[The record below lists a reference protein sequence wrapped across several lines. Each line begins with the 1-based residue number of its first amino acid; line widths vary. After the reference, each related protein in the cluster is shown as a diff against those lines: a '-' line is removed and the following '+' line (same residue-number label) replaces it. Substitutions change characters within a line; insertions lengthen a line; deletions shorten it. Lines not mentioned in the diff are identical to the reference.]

1 VLKLYDMD
9 ILKFLKSTGYLK
21 SFSKDSLDKISRI
34 SRIEFYKKNSVI
46 FTEIEKGTFIYI
58 VKKGRVKIL
67 KISPSGREFIIKIM
81 EEGDVFAESL
91 LFEKRNYPATAE
103 TIEDT
108 FLISIQKDKL
118 EELIK
123 LNNDVA
129 VDFVKAM
136 SRRLAFLSKKMENLT
151 LGNSVGK
158 VIFLILD
165 LSNSSGVKTDE
176 KFTIILDVR
185 RQDLANMINISRENF
200 ERILSYLAKL
210 SLISVEKNKIVV
222 KDAEGLKRLMY
233 QS

>member
-1 VLKLYDMD
+1 MN
-9 ILKFLKSTGYLK
+9 ILKFLKSAGYLK
-21 SFSKDSLDKISRI
+21 SFSKNSLDKISEI
-34 SRIEFYKKNSVI
+34 SKIEFYKKDSII
-46 FTEIEKGTFIYI
+46 FTEIENGNFIYI

-67 KISPSGREFIIKIM
+67 KTSPSGREFIIKIM

-91 LFEKRNYPATAE
+91 LFEKGNYPVTAE

-108 FLISIQKDKL
+108 FLISIQKSKL
-118 EELIK
+118 EELIRID
-123 LNNDVA
+123 NGVA

-151 LGNSVGK
+151 LGNSIGK

-200 ERILSYLAKL
+200 ERILSYLVKL
-210 SLISVEKNKIVV
+210 GFISVEKNRIIV
-222 KDAEGLKRLMY
+222 KDAESLRKLMY
-233 QS
+233 QG